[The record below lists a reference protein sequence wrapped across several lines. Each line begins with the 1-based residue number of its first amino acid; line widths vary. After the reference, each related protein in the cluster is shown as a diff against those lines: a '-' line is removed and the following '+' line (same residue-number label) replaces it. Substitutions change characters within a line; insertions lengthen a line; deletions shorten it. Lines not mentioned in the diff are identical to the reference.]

1 MANVRLARWDWVQD
15 GCPSVLARGRH
26 HSLLLLA
33 SVLLL
38 STVSR
43 GLLVPGGSLLGSAL
57 PGKDEAGRQSEQG
70 QRQRPPRSHPRHCA
84 EYLARGPSLPLR
96 GGGKNN
102 NVLAKK
108 VGAAGSAFIST
119 KKKALFPASPQRLF
133 ITHTRV
139 WRKCSICWVQPSAHT
154 AYKLRAFT
162 CRVPEIKH
170 THTHTKERGALERPR
185 RSCLSLTVSA
195 PRPRQALALVQEF
208 HIISERFQLP
218 QQGTALLLS
227 SCSHIWN
234 VLHQGVSRQ
243 GPAAGMRSPRRRSR
257 PALPGELRGRLVPA
271 SSFRGG
277 FGGAFVAATGLG
289 RRRSGSGDPR
299 GAPRDDAGVLELPRA
314 GMLCCGPRLGRLR
327 GGSGERSEGSP
338 VAQHF
343 GSWPFWDDKMHIPG
357 AATPQ
362 GLGAVKSQ
370 GLKEGAPG
378 AVCWAG
384 ENGAV
389 PQRCRRVSGDC

>member
-1 MANVRLARWDWVQD
+1 MQD

-170 THTHTKERGALERPR
+170 THTHTSFGA
-185 RSCLSLTVSA
+185 A
-195 PRPRQALALVQEF
+195 P
-208 HIISERFQLP
+208 
-218 QQGTALLLS
+218 ALLPLPH
-227 SCSHIWN
+227 C
-234 VLHQGVSRQ
+234 LCAPAPAGAGSRS
-243 GPAAGMRSPRRRSR
+243 GIPHY
-257 PALPGELRGRLVPA
+257 LRAFPA
-271 SSFRGG
+271 SSAGNSSASVFLQPHLERVTPGCQPSGPGG
-277 FGGAFVAATGLG
+277 WHALPPPPLSPCPPRRAA
-289 RRRSGSGDPR
+289 
-299 GAPRDDAGVLELPRA
+299 
-314 GMLCCGPRLGRLR
+314 GPARPCLL
-327 GGSGERSEGSP
+327 
-338 VAQHF
+338 
-343 GSWPFWDDKMHIPG
+343 
-357 AATPQ
+357 
-362 GLGAVKSQ
+362 L
-370 GLKEGAPG
+370 
-378 AVCWAG
+378 
-384 ENGAV
+384 
-389 PQRCRRVSGDC
+389 

>member
-70 QRQRPPRSHPRHCA
+70 QWQRPPRSHPRHCA

-108 VGAAGSAFIST
+108 VGAAGSAFISA

-170 THTHTKERGALERPR
+170 THTHTQKREELWSGPGALASP
-185 RSCLSLTVSA
+185 SLSLRPGPGRRWLSFRNSTLSPSVSSFLSREQLCFCLPAATSGTCYTRVSA
-195 PRPRQALALVQEF
+195 VRARRLACAPPAAALALPSPE
-208 HIISERFQLP
+208 
-218 QQGTALLLS
+218 
-227 SCSHIWN
+227 SC
-234 VLHQGVSRQ
+234 G
-243 GPAAGMRSPRRRSR
+243 
-257 PALPGELRGRLVPA
+257 A
-271 SSFRGG
+271 SSSLPPPLGEALGG
-277 FGGAFVAATGLG
+277 L
-289 RRRSGSGDPR
+289 
-299 GAPRDDAGVLELPRA
+299 L
-314 GMLCCGPRLGRLR
+314 
-327 GGSGERSEGSP
+327 
-338 VAQHF
+338 
-343 GSWPFWDDKMHIPG
+343 
-357 AATPQ
+357 
-362 GLGAVKSQ
+362 
-370 GLKEGAPG
+370 
-378 AVCWAG
+378 
-384 ENGAV
+384 
-389 PQRCRRVSGDC
+389 

>member
-1 MANVRLARWDWVQD
+1 MQD

-38 STVSR
+38 STISW
-43 GLLVPGGSLLGSAL
+43 GLLVPGGSPLDSVL

-70 QRQRPPRSHPRHCA
+70 QRQRPPRSRPRCCA

-102 NVLAKK
+102 NVQAKK
-108 VGAAGSAFIST
+108 VGAAGSAFISA

-170 THTHTKERGALERPR
+170 THTHKRERSFVAAPAL
-185 RSCLSLTVSA
+185 CLSLAVSA

-234 VLHQGVSRQ
+234 VLRQGVSRQ
-243 GPAAGMRSPRRRSR
+243 GLAAGMRSPRRRSR
-257 PALPGELRGRLVPA
+257 PALPGELRGWLGPA

-277 FGGAFVAATGLG
+277 FGGAFVAAAGLG

-299 GAPRDDAGVLELPRA
+299 GAPKDDPGVLELPRA
-314 GMLCCGPRLGRLR
+314 GMLCCGPQLGRLR
-327 GGSGERSEGSP
+327 GGSGERSKGSP
-338 VAQHF
+338 VAPCF
-343 GSWPFWDDKMHIPG
+343 ASWPSFWAGKIHIPG
-357 AATPQ
+357 LPRRRD
-362 GLGAVKSQ
+362 AV
-370 GLKEGAPG
+370 L
-378 AVCWAG
+378 
-384 ENGAV
+384 
-389 PQRCRRVSGDC
+389 